1 MFAVR
6 HNIINKQ
13 RWHFYV
19 LCHFSALQNSRKSCL
34 PICVWSEIS
43 SFSASLPI
51 VTLLSMGVSPL
62 RCFHTAHLHICIFRA
77 SHLLHQ
83 EARRS
88 ERDCMELLNLNE
100 LFRIAWRKNESL
112 HIVAWKTC
120 YQVLRAN
127 ATSFWVQIIIIFVF
141 ISYAER
147 AKTTSFQRR
156 DYINN

>member
-13 RWHFYV
+13 WWHFYV
-19 LCHFSALQNSRKSCL
+19 LCHFSSLQNRRKCCL
-34 PICVWSEIS
+34 PICVWGEIG
-43 SFSASLPI
+43 SFSASLLPV
-51 VTLLSMGVSPL
+51 VTLLSTGVSQL

-120 YQVLRAN
+120 CQVLKAN
-127 ATSFWVQIIIIFVF
+127 ETSFWVQINFFHFFPTHREQNYII
-141 ISYAER
+141 S
-147 AKTTSFQRR
+147 KKGLHQ
-156 DYINN
+156 